1 MAGVPAF
8 GGCGPEVLN
17 LEVGQG
23 SSHGLSVKLGN
34 IVSPVESTRQNDRME
49 TSPGAI
55 PPQAVETA
63 GPAPWDGLE
72 NETATPRPGAPVESS
87 APASPGHAWD
97 PSAGLR
103 PGTA

>member
-1 MAGVPAF
+1 
-8 GGCGPEVLN
+8 
-17 LEVGQG
+17 
-23 SSHGLSVKLGN
+23 
-34 IVSPVESTRQNDRME
+34 ME

-55 PPQAVETA
+55 PPQAMETT

-72 NETATPRPGAPVESS
+72 NETATPRPGTPVESD

-97 PSAGLR
+97 PSAGPR